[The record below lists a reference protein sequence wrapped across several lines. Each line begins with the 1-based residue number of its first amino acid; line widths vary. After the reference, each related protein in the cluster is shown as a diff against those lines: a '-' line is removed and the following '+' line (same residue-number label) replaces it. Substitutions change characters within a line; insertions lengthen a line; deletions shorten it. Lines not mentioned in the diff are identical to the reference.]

1 MNFTSSPF
9 ERMMKEVPHPGW
21 DNDDPCKG
29 CRYYK
34 ECKGKKKQC
43 RKKFRA
49 LIVEPRPSGHRGPK
63 SCMDARALTRDEK
76 KKIRSLVTG
85 MCANYDRESGLCL
98 PLDCACYM
106 LHKCWTGAYCRY
118 FREAVLPLNPELQAS
133 LTTEGI
139 SPELRACAVCGKA
152 FLPEGRQAYCSDA
165 CKAEGNRRKSRER
178 MRKMRE
184 KRPGGCYDL
193 PPPKA

>member
-1 MNFTSSPF
+1 
-9 ERMMKEVPHPGW
+9 
-21 DNDDPCKG
+21 
-29 CRYYK
+29 
-34 ECKGKKKQC
+34 
-43 RKKFRA
+43 
-49 LIVEPRPSGHRGPK
+49 
-63 SCMDARALTRDEK
+63 MDARELTRDEK

-184 KRPGGCYDL
+184 KRPGWNNDDPCKGCRYYKECKGKKKQRRKKFRAL
-193 PPPKA
+193 IVESRPSGHRGPKS

>member
-1 MNFTSSPF
+1 MASNASVATSGTKAACWGSPQTRIF
-9 ERMMKEVPHPGW
+9 GPTWPEV
-21 DNDDPCKG
+21 
-29 CRYYK
+29 
-34 ECKGKKKQC
+34 
-43 RKKFRA
+43 
-49 LIVEPRPSGHRGPK
+49 L
-63 SCMDARALTRDEK
+63 MARELTRDEK
-76 KKIRSLVTG
+76 KKIRTLVTG

>member
-1 MNFTSSPF
+1 
-9 ERMMKEVPHPGW
+9 
-21 DNDDPCKG
+21 
-29 CRYYK
+29 
-34 ECKGKKKQC
+34 
-43 RKKFRA
+43 
-49 LIVEPRPSGHRGPK
+49 
-63 SCMDARALTRDEK
+63 MDARELTRDEK
-76 KKIRSLVTG
+76 KKIRTLVTG

-165 CKAEGNRRKSRER
+165 WLFRREPPEKPGTHEENAGEKAGRLLRFAASKGLTFRAFLRVFPGWEYLITFLPGLPSYFVTSSTSGHVGPRHRKEGSLGDSTRICDFES
-178 MRKMRE
+178 
-184 KRPGGCYDL
+184 CHL
-193 PPPKA
+193 

>member
-1 MNFTSSPF
+1 
-9 ERMMKEVPHPGW
+9 
-21 DNDDPCKG
+21 
-29 CRYYK
+29 
-34 ECKGKKKQC
+34 
-43 RKKFRA
+43 
-49 LIVEPRPSGHRGPK
+49 
-63 SCMDARALTRDEK
+63 MDARELTRDEK

-118 FREAVLPLNPELQAS
+118 FREAVLPLNPELQAA

-184 KRPGGCYDL
+184 KGRAAVTICRLQRLDIPGFFEGVSGVGISYYI
-193 PPPKA
+193 PPRSALLFRNIQHFGSCWPEAQKGGISWRQYKDM

>member
-1 MNFTSSPF
+1 
-9 ERMMKEVPHPGW
+9 
-21 DNDDPCKG
+21 
-29 CRYYK
+29 
-34 ECKGKKKQC
+34 
-43 RKKFRA
+43 
-49 LIVEPRPSGHRGPK
+49 
-63 SCMDARALTRDEK
+63 MDARELTRDEK

-85 MCANYDRESGLCL
+85 MCANYDRETGLCL

-118 FREAVLPLNPELQAS
+118 FREAVLPLDPELLAA
-133 LTTEGI
+133 LTVEGG
-139 SPELRACAVCGKA
+139 SPELRACTVCGRA

-184 KRPGGCYDL
+184 KRPGGGYDL
-193 PPPKA
+193 PPRKAWVPPDRGIYDSGEFPSRNYAVISCWGFSSSPVSPINPMSV

>member
-1 MNFTSSPF
+1 
-9 ERMMKEVPHPGW
+9 
-21 DNDDPCKG
+21 
-29 CRYYK
+29 
-34 ECKGKKKQC
+34 
-43 RKKFRA
+43 
-49 LIVEPRPSGHRGPK
+49 
-63 SCMDARALTRDEK
+63 MDARELTRDEK

-118 FREAVLPLNPELQAS
+118 FREAVLPLDPELQAA

-152 FLPEGRQAYCSDA
+152 FLPDGRQAYCSDV

-178 MRKMRE
+178 KENAGEKAGRLLRFAASKGLTFRAFWRVFPGWEYLITFLPGLPSYFVTSSTSGHVGPRHRKEGSLGDSTRICDFE
-184 KRPGGCYDL
+184 SCHL
-193 PPPKA
+193 

>member
-1 MNFTSSPF
+1 MNFTNSPF
-9 ERMMKEVPHPGW
+9 ERMMKEVPWPGRGS
-21 DNDDPCKG
+21 DDPCTG

-34 ECKGKKKQC
+34 ECKGRKKQC

-49 LIVEPRPSGHRGPK
+49 LNCG
-63 SCMDARALTRDEK
+63 
-76 KKIRSLVTG
+76 
-85 MCANYDRESGLCL
+85 
-98 PLDCACYM
+98 CYM

-118 FREAVLPLNPELQAS
+118 FREAVLPLDPELLAA
-133 LTTEGI
+133 LTVEGG
-139 SPELRACAVCGKA
+139 SPELRACTVCGRA

-184 KRPGGCYDL
+184 KRPGGGYDL
-193 PPPKA
+193 PPRKA